1 MLRCSHQAL
10 SLVLSPLFLLGGG
23 GGHWGEPTSR
33 ADMSPVQRW
42 TEVLSAAPDLSD
54 SDDHRPT
61 RPKAQKA
68 WSQESSL
75 ATGVGGLA
83 GFAERLNATNGLPV
97 SHTCFLSSAGEM
109 VSFFLLFFCGP
120 SRALGWF
127 SSFSLDGKTPS
138 FKLF

>member
-1 MLRCSHQAL
+1 
-10 SLVLSPLFLLGGG
+10 
-23 GGHWGEPTSR
+23 
-33 ADMSPVQRW
+33 MSPVQRW
-42 TEVLSAAPDLSD
+42 TKVLSAAPDLSD

-97 SHTCFLSSAGEM
+97 SHTCFLSSEGEM
-109 VSFFLLFFCGP
+109 VSFFLLFLLWPLEGLGMVFLLQFGRQDSLFQIILKKIFHTFLQFFGEHMV
-120 SRALGWF
+120 SR
-127 SSFSLDGKTPS
+127 
-138 FKLF
+138 